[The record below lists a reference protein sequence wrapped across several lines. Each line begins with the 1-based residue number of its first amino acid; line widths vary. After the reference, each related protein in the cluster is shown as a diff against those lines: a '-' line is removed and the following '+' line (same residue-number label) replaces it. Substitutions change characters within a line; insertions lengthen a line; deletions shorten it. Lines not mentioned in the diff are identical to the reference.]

1 MQIFLIL
8 VAAFVVLAV
17 TWAFLYDRRH
27 RGESLTGS
35 KPQRTS
41 KKASDQGGAKGR
53 GGRHRRIGAYLACPA
68 TATSAHGALRAVIH
82 LCRPAV
88 VV

>member
-27 RGESLTGS
+27 RGESLTGNNPREQARRLRI
-35 KPQRTS
+35 KGEQ
-41 KKASDQGGAKGR
+41 KGAEGGTG
-53 GGRHRRIGAYLACPA
+53 
-68 TATSAHGALRAVIH
+68 V
-82 LCRPAV
+82 
-88 VV
+88 